1 MFDCL
6 DYVPVT
12 VLGIWDTSKKKKNIL
27 ALLTL
32 FLSLTTLGG
41 MQEDLGSLSRAPC
54 TGISES

>member
-1 MFDCL
+1 M
-6 DYVPVT
+6 PVT